1 MTKQNDKVFSIT
13 DTVLQNSTDIKEHVE
28 LEKITELRLNA
39 QLKSLQSLDSE
50 IESLKKQVKSLT
62 NSNYERKIYTMQ
74 FKNATTEFLN
84 TRKNEDVSQVQATI
98 CNDLN
103 LQALQILEFACKVTI
118 SQRVHEHTEQSCVN
132 ASADISECYHH
143 THQDIES

>member
-74 FKNATTEFLN
+74 FKNSITEFLN
-84 TRKNEDVSQVQATI
+84 TSESCLA
-98 CNDLN
+98 
-103 LQALQILEFACKVTI
+103 QIPAFTQQLG
-118 SQRVHEHTEQSCVN
+118 S
-132 ASADISECYHH
+132 
-143 THQDIES
+143 